1 MPLVFPGE
9 EVSLNE
15 PGRTFARHHHLKGYA
30 ALIVCGACNE
40 AGDRGRFRAFAGD
53 VLVHLAFEAHQDQ
66 IGPAGAKIINF
77 PIEEMPEL
85 PLRLRR
91 RSRFR
96 RAPSR
101 AGYCCR
107 RPTLARSVRRAR
119 WSQLRL
125 ARLAR
130 ARALAS
136 QSKAPRRL
144 GRASRTESEL
154 TQPRV
159 QAGLRRNAEEIPFR
173 TDRSAGRLGKCG
185 ESFEALSMIAAGTG
199 FADQAHMTRAM
210 AQLFGVTPRRLR
222 TLS

>member
-77 PIEEMPEL
+77 PIEEMPSSPFGFVADLNSVVRLHERDTAAAAQLLLDQFGAHGGPNCDWPDLLAREL
-85 PLRLRR
+85 SLPNPRRLDDWAELHGLNPNSL
-91 RSRFR
+91 SRGFR
-96 RAPSR
+96 RAYGVTPKRYRFEQAVSR
-101 AGYCCR
+101 A
-107 RPTLARSVRRAR
+107 AR
-119 WSQLRL
+119 
-125 ARLAR
+125 
-130 ARALAS
+130 
-136 QSKAPRRL
+136 
-144 GRASRTESEL
+144 EM
-154 TQPRV
+154 
-159 QAGLRRNAEEIPFR
+159 
-173 TDRSAGRLGKCG
+173 G
-185 ESFEALSMIAAGTG
+185 ESFEALSMIAAGNG